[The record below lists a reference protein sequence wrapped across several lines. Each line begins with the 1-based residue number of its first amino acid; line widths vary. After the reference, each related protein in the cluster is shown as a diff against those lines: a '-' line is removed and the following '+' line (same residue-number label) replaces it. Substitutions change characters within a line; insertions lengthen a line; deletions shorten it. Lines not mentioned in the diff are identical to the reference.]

1 MQDELLT
8 PQEAAQY
15 LRWTLPTIYTKSS
28 RRQLPSVRL
37 GRSLRFRKSDLD
49 RTIRAGLCPAL
60 NPLHVAADE
69 GGAQ

>member
-28 RRQLPSVRL
+28 HPPFESKRWPEVS
-37 GRSLRFRKSDLD
+37 
-49 RTIRAGLCPAL
+49 
-60 NPLHVAADE
+60 
-69 GGAQ
+69 